1 MFGAPLPRGA
11 TLTMILYEAFMRC
24 RYCGSRVGHK
34 LSPDEAIAL
43 GQNRLPKRNCNYCVG
58 LTEWELLQ
66 WKGSPP
72 QTEAESELEAT
83 QAAQRPHDRILVIDD
98 DDLTAILLRKVLE
111 ADDCTLEIA
120 SDGKD
125 GLQKLVEQEY
135 SLVICDMHMP
145 GLDGK
150 QVFRFVDE
158 QAPRDPRVPK
168 EYRLPLPVQ
177 AHPDFTIR
185 FDSAGNPGCQSR
197 PSGLIHR
204 GAILERAF
212 PWRTM
217 PGVRRAL
224 SAATPEPIT
233 VYLRSAW
240 RIASFDGRILKF
252 TSVKRHTTLPCLSST

>member
-1 MFGAPLPRGA
+1 
-11 TLTMILYEAFMRC
+11 MILYEAFMRC
-24 RYCGSRVGHK
+24 RYCGSRVMHK

-43 GQNRLPKRNCNYCVG
+43 RQNRPPKRNCNYCVG

-72 QTEAESELEAT
+72 PTEAESEAGAT
-83 QAAQRPHDRILVIDD
+83 KAAQRPHDRILVIDD

-125 GLQKLVEQEY
+125 GRQKLVEQEY

-158 QAPRDPRVPK
+158 QALGSKRQIIFITGDTGPETREFLRS
-168 EYRLPLPVQ
+168 
-177 AHPDFTIR
+177 T
-185 FDSAGNPGCQSR
+185 GCPYLYKPIQILQFASIVR
-197 PSGLIHR
+197 E
-204 GAILERAF
+204 ILEANRA
-212 PWRTM
+212 P
-217 PGVRRAL
+217 L
-224 SAATPEPIT
+224 
-233 VYLRSAW
+233 
-240 RIASFDGRILKF
+240 D
-252 TSVKRHTTLPCLSST
+252 